1 MRSAA
6 SIALHQD
13 VRAPALLMRFG
24 ASSSTG
30 QRHAGVFGI
39 AKDFGTTS
47 NDIRSATLKVLQ
59 EFCTPRLR
67 PPGKTSPASSS
78 CLDKALY
85 SHIRFHIHLFD
96 SDAASD
102 ELRAGRI
109 LASDASGFGKQA
121 AFPNVQAL
129 IRDKPHASRRRR
141 KGAVEDGGG
150 IIRGGWRRG
159 GNNKG

>member
-59 EFCTPRLR
+59 DFCTPRLR
-67 PPGKTSPASSS
+67 PPGKTSPPASSI
-78 CLDKALY
+78 LDKGLY
-85 SHIRFHIHLFD
+85 SHIRSHIHLFD

-141 KGAVEDGGG
+141 KGVAEDGGR
-150 IIRGGWRRG
+150 IIRGGRRGEWRR
-159 GNNKG
+159 